1 MLSSFSS
8 FRAQRLPSG
17 VCLKSPEGRR
27 IDVDIKD
34 DGITLEG
41 DGFAHSIRVEGDHI
55 HISRLEGQGPD
66 VTFPKLV
73 YLEDSKRIA
82 LGVAASLTGLP
93 VNLFIGEKPQPVYV
107 NLASRLG
114 MGRRRDGSREG
125 GRYRVRKM
133 ERQANG
139 QFDIHLKDRR
149 VRKGP
154 NEYHSKPTLYLKSGS
169 GRPLE
174 LNGAFRQ
181 LTGTSFGEAFQS
193 NVSEFWRRA
202 GKPSDAA
209 QAAGVSHYLFDLVY
223 QQEPGYEVYR
233 PTKHHDAL
241 TQALVNRHPDFGYTS
256 PDRDKETWDLLSQ
269 GARNGYDA
277 KKLLKTLRA

>member
-174 LNGAFRQ
+174 QSRSIRSVTSLGGIARIDPSATVRPPSIFGRKAARSA
-181 LTGTSFGEAFQS
+181 TGPATS
-193 NVSEFWRRA
+193 VRPP
-202 GKPSDAA
+202 PS
-209 QAAGVSHYLFDLVY
+209 GSR
-223 QQEPGYEVYR
+223 PGPR
-233 PTKHHDAL
+233 S
-241 TQALVNRHPDFGYTS
+241 S
-256 PDRDKETWDLLSQ
+256 PGSIR
-269 GARNGYDA
+269 
-277 KKLLKTLRA
+277 